1 MKFKEW
7 LKSKK
12 MPTLYRNLKKSISNI
27 LDESE
32 LDAVE
37 EQIDAGYS
45 SKKISKSQS
54 DKLLTM
60 LSKREKELENGDES
74 SSNNDYSDDGE
85 YSD

>member
-1 MKFKEW
+1 
-7 LKSKK
+7 